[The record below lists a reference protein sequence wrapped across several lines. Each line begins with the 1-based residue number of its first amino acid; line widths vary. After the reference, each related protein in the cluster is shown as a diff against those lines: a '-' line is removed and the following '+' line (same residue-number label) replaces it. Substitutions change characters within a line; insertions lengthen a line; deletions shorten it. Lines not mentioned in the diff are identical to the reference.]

1 MRALAFAFALLTALG
16 SADAALAHASL
27 VGSEPADRAMVAES
41 PQVLRLSFNEP
52 VSPLTLRLVAADG
65 SVHDLAE
72 VTAADATLTVRLPR
86 PLPEGTHLLSWR
98 VTSADGHPVG
108 GSIVFSVGRA
118 TAAPALSVSGLPRWP
133 LWLAKVGL
141 YLGLFIGIG
150 GVFYAAWIGRA
161 PLSNRARSFVA
172 AALVLGLFAAAFS
185 IGLQGADA
193 LGEPL
198 STLRQTRVWLA
209 GVGTSYGLTASIALL
224 SLAFAVSAVNRP
236 AFARPLSALAL
247 IGAGVS
253 LAASGHA
260 ATAEPQWLMRSTLF
274 VHVVCIVFWVG
285 ALAPLHAALR
295 RGEDAIPEL
304 VRLSR
309 AILWPVAALI
319 ASGAWLAFVQVRHFD
334 ALWTT
339 AYGAVLSAKLGALLV
354 LFALAVHNRRLTPS
368 VVGGNENA
376 VRRLRFSVRAEIA
389 VVVVIL
395 GLVACWRF
403 TPPPRSLLEAAE
415 APLHVHI
422 HAAKAMADIK
432 VERGADGAR
441 SLLIVIL
448 NEQFGP
454 LPAKELTL
462 ILRKPDAGI
471 EALRFPA
478 THVEAA
484 VWRVDGVRL
493 SLPGR
498 WRAQLDILVNDF
510 EKITIEDEI
519 ELPR

>member
-1 MRALAFAFALLTALG
+1 M
-16 SADAALAHASL
+16 
-27 VGSEPADRAMVAES
+27 
-41 PQVLRLSFNEP
+41 P
-52 VSPLTLRLVAADG
+52 VCSC
-65 SVHDLAE
+65 
-72 VTAADATLTVRLPR
+72 
-86 PLPEGTHLLSWR
+86 
-98 VTSADGHPVG
+98 
-108 GSIVFSVGRA
+108 
-118 TAAPALSVSGLPRWP
+118 
-133 LWLAKVGL
+133 
-141 YLGLFIGIG
+141 GIG

-161 PLSNRARSFVA
+161 PLSNGARFFIA
-172 AALVLGLFAAAFS
+172 AALAVGLFAAAFS

-198 STLRQTRVWLA
+198 SMLRQTRVWLA
-209 GVGTSYGLTASIALL
+209 GFGTSYGLTASIALL
-224 SLAFAVSAVNRP
+224 SLAFAVSAMNRQ
-236 AFARPLSALAL
+236 AFARLLSALAL
-247 IGAGVS
+247 IGAGFS

-285 ALAPLHAALR
+285 ALVPLRAALR
-295 RGEDAIPEL
+295 QGENATPEL
-304 VRLSR
+304 VRFSR
-309 AILWPVAALI
+309 TIPWPVAALI

-339 AYGAVLSAKLGALLV
+339 AYGAVLSAKLAMLV
-354 LFALAVHNRRLTPS
+354 ALFALAAHNRRLTPS
-368 VVGGNENA
+368 VVSGNRDA
-376 VRRLRFSVRAEIA
+376 VRRFRLSIRAEIA

-403 TPPPRSLLEAAE
+403 TPPPRSLLAAAG

-422 HAAKAMADIK
+422 HAANAMADIK
-432 VERGADGAR
+432 VERSADGAR
-441 SLLIVIL
+441 IFLIAIL
-448 NEQFGP
+448 NGQFGP
-454 LPAKELTL
+454 LDAKEVTL

-484 VWRVDGVRL
+484 VWRVNGVRL
-493 SLPGR
+493 PLPGR

-519 ELPR
+519 DLSR